1 MDKFR
6 YDRYMA
12 TPKLK
17 KHLFFIAILFLILCI
32 GAADYFT
39 GYEISFSVF
48 YLIPIV
54 LFAVYG
60 ESQKTMVIL
69 VVIFSALI
77 WGVSEVFSNQTYSN
91 PIIPFWNTSVRL
103 IMFLA
108 IGLLLNALRNK
119 NTNLSETNI
128 ELEKLNHEVSEKK
141 QEIESVNALLTRE
154 KERSEDL
161 LSNILPVKIIETLK
175 DNTGLIADHYDECT
189 VMFTDFKDF
198 SILAEHMSTKE
209 LVSELNYCF
218 STFDD
223 IMDKYGIEKIKT
235 IGDSYMCVSGIPVQ
249 KSTHALD
256 MVLAAMEIV
265 DFMNVYKEKR
275 LKKNKQAFE
284 IRVGIHT
291 GHLIAGVV
299 GKYKYSYD
307 VWGETVNS
315 ASRYE
320 SAGEVGEINIS
331 ETTYGL
337 VKDYFECTP
346 RGLIAAKNMDEANM
360 YFVERLKPSYAN
372 DSTGRIA
379 DWSKVYADN

>member
-1 MDKFR
+1 MTAKNNFNKF
-6 YDRYMA
+6 
-12 TPKLK
+12 
-17 KHLFFIAILFLILCI
+17 ILFVAALLLVVGI
-32 GAADYFT
+32 GVLDYYT

-48 YLIPIV
+48 YLIPIT
-54 LFAVYG
+54 LFSIYGGAGKELVIAV
-60 ESQKTMVIL
+60 VF
-69 VVIFSALI
+69 FSAI
-77 WGVSEVFSNQTYSN
+77 TWGVSEVFSNQTYSN
-91 PIIPFWNTSVRL
+91 PIIPFWNTGVRL

-108 IGLLLNALRNK
+108 IGLLLHTLRNK
-119 NTNLSETNI
+119 NMYLSDTNQ

-175 DNTGLIADHYDECT
+175 DNTGLIADHYEECT

-198 SILAEHMSTKE
+198 SILAEQMSTKE

-223 IMDKYGIEKIKT
+223 IIDKYGIEKIKT

-265 DFMNVYKEKR
+265 DFMQNYKQKR
-275 LKKNKQAFE
+275 LQKNKQAFE
-284 IRVGIHT
+284 IRIGIHT

-331 ETTYGL
+331 ETTYLL
-337 VKDYFECTP
+337 VKDYFECTH
-346 RGLIAAKNMDEANM
+346 RGLIAAKNMDKADM
-360 YFVERLKPSYAN
+360 YFVERLHSSYAN
-372 DSTGRIA
+372 DDAGRIA